1 MKKLK
6 KFDTPPAGIRMPD
19 SWTKLSCPRFEFW
32 REIRPIE
39 LDVLK
44 KSLVYLFL
52 LVGSSIVG
60 NETIDGNQKNHDKKS
75 RQDADSQCLPKQ
87 E

>member
-1 MKKLK
+1 MLIFGQ
-6 KFDTPPAGIRMPD
+6 KFCFLAPTIFAIPQT
-19 SWTKLSCPRFEFW
+19 SWYYYK
-32 REIRPIE
+32 
-39 LDVLK
+39 
-44 KSLVYLFL
+44 YLFL

-60 NETIDGNQKNHDKKS
+60 NETIDGNQENHDKKS